1 MVARE
6 GGDGLGVTM
15 TTEPTPREREERLE
29 EQLLHARAA
38 RAARSSG
45 RARPEP
51 DDDVRTAFQRDRD
64 RVLHSKPFRR
74 LKGKTQVFLAPEG
87 DHYRTRMTHTLEV
100 SQIAR
105 TVGRALRLNEDLV
118 EAIALAHDLG
128 HTPFGHAG
136 EDALRR
142 FVPDFHHARQSL
154 RVVDVLALGGLG
166 LNLTHEVRQGILRHT
181 KGLGPIL
188 PADGPVDH
196 GSLEAEV
203 VRVADLVA
211 YVNHDLDDAARAGL
225 LDALAA
231 PPAVAE
237 HLRRSYGDR
246 IGHCVRGVLRAT
258 DLDAGPHLRLP
269 EDLEQSLT
277 EARGFL
283 FANVYSHPLIATELT
298 KAREVLCRLWEHLE
312 ADPGP
317 FLGEPGGP
325 LDRGVPLRTAMAD
338 FLAGMTDAYALNLF
352 DRLIVP
358 KRWFV
363 GPT

>member
-1 MVARE
+1 MRARQE
-6 GGDGLGVTM
+6 EL
-15 TTEPTPREREERLE
+15 ERA
-29 EQLLHARAA
+29 LLHPRAA
-38 RAARSSG
+38 RAERSRG
-45 RARPEP
+45 RARPEEP
-51 DDDVRTAFQRDRD
+51 DPIRTAFQRDRD

-74 LKGKTQVFLAPEG
+74 LKGKTQVFLSPEG

-100 SQIAR
+100 SQIGR
-105 TVGRALRLNEDLV
+105 TVARSLRLNEDLV
-118 EAIALAHDLG
+118 EAAALAHDLG

-142 FVPDFHHARQSL
+142 FVPEFHHAQQSL
-154 RVVDVLALGGLG
+154 RVVDRLARSGQG
-166 LNLTHEVRQGILRHT
+166 LNLTDEVREGILRHT

-225 LDALAA
+225 LADSD
-231 PPAVAE
+231 PPEAVAE
-237 HLRRSYGDR
+237 HLRRSYGAR
-246 IGHCVRGVLRAT
+246 IDFCVRSILDAT
-258 DLDAGPHLRLP
+258 DLDRTPHLVLSEPLERL
-269 EDLEQSLT
+269 LE

-283 FANVYSHPLIATELT
+283 YANVYRHPLVATELQ
-298 KAREVLCRLWEHLE
+298 KARGVLCALWEKVE

-325 LDRGVPLRTAMAD
+325 LDRGVPLRTAIAD
-338 FLAGMTDAYALNLF
+338 FLAGMTDAFALTLF
-352 DRLIVP
+352 ERLVVP
-358 KRWFV
+358 KRWYA
-363 GPT
+363 GPW

>member
-1 MVARE
+1 MDE
-6 GGDGLGVTM
+6 
-15 TTEPTPREREERLE
+15 TTTPREREERLE
-29 EQLLHARAA
+29 EQLLHPHAA
-38 RAARSSG
+38 RAARSAG
-45 RARPEP
+45 RTRREEH
-51 DDDVRTAFQRDRD
+51 DDVRTAFQRDRD

-74 LKGKTQVFLAPEG
+74 LKGKTQVFLSPEG

-105 TVGRALRLNEDLV
+105 TIGRALRLNEDLV
-118 EAIALAHDLG
+118 EAVSLAHDLG

-142 FVPDFHHARQSL
+142 FVPDFHHATQSL
-154 RVVDVLALGGLG
+154 RVVDVLAAGGRG
-166 LNLTHEVRQGILRHT
+166 LNLTQEVRAGILRHS

-203 VRVADLVA
+203 VRVSDLVA
-211 YVNHDLDDAARAGL
+211 YVNHDLDDASRADL
-225 LDALAA
+225 LADFA
-231 PPAVAE
+231 PAPIVAE

-246 IGHCVRGVLRAT
+246 IGCCVRGILGAT
-258 DLDAGPHLRLP
+258 DLDAAPHLRLP
-269 EDLEQSLT
+269 DEIAELLEQ
-277 EARGFL
+277 ARGFL
-283 FANVYSHPLIATELT
+283 FANVYQHPLIASELT
-298 KAREVLCRLWEHLE
+298 KARALLCQLWEHIE

-317 FLGEPGGP
+317 FLGEAGGP
-325 LDRGVPLRTAMAD
+325 LDRGVPLRTAIAD
-338 FLAGMTDAYALNLF
+338 FLAGMTDAYALTLF

-363 GPT
+363 GPP